1 MILITLMLK
10 GGGILPFTDWSIIFL
25 FLSLYGL
32 VMIAHSFLIAS
43 FFNNANLAAC
53 VASLVYFMV
62 LFLHTA
68 LVFFSSNLSSVDV
81 TLSVS

>member
-1 MILITLMLK
+1 MLK
-10 GGGILPFTDWSIIFL
+10 GGGVLPFTHWSILFL
-25 FLSLYGL
+25 FLSVYGL

-43 FFNNANLAAC
+43 LFNNANLAAC
-53 VASLVYFMV
+53 VSSLVYFMV

-68 LVFFSSNLSSVDV
+68 LVFFSSLSSSAV